1 MILSD
6 VSDKA
11 SLKEHSNFFTGIVQY
26 IPLPYIRNTKLVSMK
41 SNFNRN
47 DDHHEDEITLNE
59 LKRGGRKLKETR
71 VKNILHH
78 TQLKWLLYKN

>member
-1 MILSD
+1 
-6 VSDKA
+6 
-11 SLKEHSNFFTGIVQY
+11 
-26 IPLPYIRNTKLVSMK
+26 MK

-47 DDHHEDEITLNE
+47 DDHHEDEISLNE
-59 LKRGGRKLKETR
+59 VKRGGRKMKQTH